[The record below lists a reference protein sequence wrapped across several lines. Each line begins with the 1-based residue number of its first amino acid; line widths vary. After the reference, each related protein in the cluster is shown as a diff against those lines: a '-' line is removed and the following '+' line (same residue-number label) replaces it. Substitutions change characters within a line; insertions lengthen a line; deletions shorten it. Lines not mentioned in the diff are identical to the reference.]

1 MFQGENAITIDD
13 KGRLAIPTAHRDFVA
28 QACGNRLV
36 VTYNV
41 YNAGCLWLLQYDHW
55 QRLCKQLESKGMQS
69 PQARTLRRKL
79 VAAAAVVELDGN
91 SRISIPASMR
101 EMTGIER
108 RAVLLGNIDRFELWS
123 ERDYQVQMQTPL
135 GDVDLEDGLKDLEL

>member
-13 KGRLAIPTAHRDFVA
+13 KGRLAIPTAYRDLVA

-36 VTYNV
+36 VTYDV

-91 SRISIPASMR
+91 SRISVPASMR
-101 EMTGIER
+101 AMTGIER

-123 ERDYQVQMQTPL
+123 ERDYQAQMQTPL